1 LHVVNVWSQVQ
12 LSAQD
17 LATSDGGKQA
27 SWSRVHRPKA
37 QRLYAFLESFAR
49 PWPRRIAIA
58 AALVLVAPSVATGFA
73 FDDYMLLDRLE
84 RPASDWAGSAPL
96 DLFRWTDP
104 AHNQHLMDGA
114 GLPWW
119 THAGTTIAFMRPV
132 SSLTHVLDHWLWPR
146 SPVGMHLQ
154 NLVWFALLLG
164 LAAMAYVE
172 LLDSRWA
179 AGVAGAMFALDSAH
193 GSAVGWISNRNALIA
208 GVFGI
213 AALLLH
219 HRSRQ
224 SAAAWIALVAAL
236 CFGLS
241 LFAAELGLGSAGY
254 LVAYALCFD
263 RASLRARSASM
274 LPYLAIFAVWVVARH
289 AGHYGVFGLGSYV
302 DPLREPLAFLGLLP
316 GRAAVLMASQISR
329 LGADLY
335 TLVPVASQRVL
346 LICAFAVCG
355 VALWFVWPSLR
366 AERSARF
373 WATGAVLSLVP
384 LAAGAPSDRLLTLVG
399 LGVMPLLAAAM
410 QTPLHTARAAS
421 AVRAWSATTRDRSAV
436 VRSACAQLL
445 VLVHF
450 VVDPLL
456 LPLLA
461 LSPSLIAQGA
471 QTVEASLPS
480 TAALREQTVIVAA
493 VPDSV
498 LLSYLPEM
506 RSFDGKPRP
515 KRLYWLTASPTAAHF
530 ERRGPNVLRVTSVDG
545 LLDPRWQ
552 ERSARLP
559 MRKGERIALSDMTVT
574 VVELTTDGR
583 PSVCDFV
590 FEQPLDSAQYVWRT
604 WRYGRLEPFR
614 LPQRRL
620 DGRLSS

>member
-1 LHVVNVWSQVQ
+1 
-12 LSAQD
+12 
-17 LATSDGGKQA
+17 LAKADGSERL
-27 SWSRVHRPKA
+27 SWSRVHRPDA
-37 QRLYAFLESFAR
+37 YRLQAFLASFAR
-49 PWPRRIAIA
+49 PWPRRIAIV
-58 AALVLVAPSVATGFA
+58 AALVLVAPTLAAGFA
-73 FDDYMLLDRLE
+73 LDDYVLFDRLE
-84 RPASDWAGSAPL
+84 RPASEWAGSAPL

-114 GLPWW
+114 GLAWW
-119 THAGTTIAFMRPV
+119 THPGTTIAFMRPL

-146 SPVGMHLQ
+146 RPMAMHLQ

-164 LAAMAYVE
+164 LAATAYAE
-172 LLDSRWA
+172 LLDSRWV
-179 AGVAGAMFALDSAH
+179 AGVACAMFALDSAH

-213 AALLLH
+213 AALLFH
-219 HRSRQ
+219 HRRRQ
-224 SAAAWIALVAAL
+224 SAPTWTAFAAAL

-241 LFAAELGLGSAGY
+241 LFAAELGLGTAGY

-274 LPYLAIFAVWVVARH
+274 LPYVAVFAVWAFARH
-289 AGHYGVFGLGSYV
+289 VGHYGVFGLGSYV

-316 GRAAVLMASQISR
+316 GRAAVLMSSQISR

-335 TLVPVASQRVL
+335 QLVPVASQPVL
-346 LICAFAVCG
+346 LICAFAICG

-373 WATGAVLSLVP
+373 WACGAVLSLMP

-399 LGVMPLLAAAM
+399 LGVMPLLATAM
-410 QTPLHTARAAS
+410 ENPLNSRRAP
-421 AVRAWSATTRDRSAV
+421 RAWSATTADRSAV
-436 VRSACAQLL
+436 MRRACAQVL

-461 LSPSLIAQGA
+461 LSTSLIAQGA

-480 TAALREQTVIVAA
+480 APALREQTVIVTA

-498 LLSYLPEM
+498 LLSYLLAM
-506 RSFDGKPRP
+506 RTFDGKPRP
-515 KRLYWLTASPTAAHF
+515 KRLYWLTASPTATAHF
-530 ERRGPNVLRVTSVDG
+530 ERRGPNVLRVSSADG

-552 ERSARLP
+552 ERSSRLP
-559 MRKGERIALSDMTVT
+559 MRKGERVALSDVTVT
-574 VVELTTDGR
+574 VVELTADGR

-590 FEQPLDSAQYVWRT
+590 FEHVLESTQYVWRT
-604 WRYGRLEPFR
+604 WQSGRLEPFR
-614 LPQRRL
+614 VPPPSLG
-620 DGRLSS
+620 GRLST